1 MGERGRAVD
10 TTGFS
15 KANLVNSSTVSWSR
29 SVDSITFAK
38 SLKLSA
44 SSQMFYH
51 VSPS

>member
-29 SVDSITFAK
+29 SVDSINFAK
-38 SLKLSA
+38 IFETECKLSNVLPRE
-44 SSQMFYH
+44 S
-51 VSPS
+51 